1 MKKTKFFFHEKDIK
15 DRWKK
20 YFYNLLNE
28 GYDISPDSSI
38 LDIREEDQ
46 NYSYYRRD
54 SEIGGKGSVEKNE

>member
-1 MKKTKFFFHEKDIK
+1 MQEKDIK
-15 DRWKK
+15 YMSKA
-20 YFYNLLNE
+20 YFHKLFNDGY
-28 GYDISPDSSI
+28 GYDSSR